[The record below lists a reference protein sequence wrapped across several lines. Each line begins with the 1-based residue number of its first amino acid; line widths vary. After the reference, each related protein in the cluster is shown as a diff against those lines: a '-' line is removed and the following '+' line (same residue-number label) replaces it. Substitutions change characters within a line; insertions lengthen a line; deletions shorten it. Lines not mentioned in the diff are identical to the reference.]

1 MELLWQ
7 IGLNMNLDAA
17 TLDTVDGFKEFLFL
31 TQVWQVPLDMLTPFL
46 NRLIDH

>member
-7 IGLNMNLDAA
+7 IGLNMNLDEE

-31 TQVWQVPLDMLTPFL
+31 TQVWQKQGL
-46 NRLIDH
+46 